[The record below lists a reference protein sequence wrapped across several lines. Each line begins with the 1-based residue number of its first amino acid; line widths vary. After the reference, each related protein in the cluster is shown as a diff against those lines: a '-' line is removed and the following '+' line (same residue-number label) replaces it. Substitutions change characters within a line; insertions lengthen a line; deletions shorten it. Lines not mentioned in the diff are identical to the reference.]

1 MKLRYMGEPS
11 LQFGLNQHIC
21 PKRGIFEYNPF
32 DIGQVRPEKIN
43 IGIIGSGDS
52 IDKILE

>member
-1 MKLRYMGEPS
+1 MKLRYIEEPS

-52 IDKILE
+52 IDKIL